1 MSYTMSEWFFQFLL
15 YRLCLVVS
23 QRFFALIPCAG
34 VGARA
39 GSALPKQY
47 RMIAGHALLHYT
59 LSAFDACL
67 ELSQTLL
74 VIAPQ
79 DTHFDARRFS
89 GLRFIVRRCGGATR
103 QASVLNGLEAL
114 IEQGATEQDWVLV
127 HDAARPGITPTLI
140 RTLLEAMRDEPVGGI
155 LALPLA
161 DTLKRAQPSLALS
174 DTDALNSPRIIS
186 TEPRDDLWLA
196 QTPQMFRLGLLR
208 TALQRAQHAAQE
220 VSDEASALEYLGY
233 KPRLVMGSLRNFKVT
248 YPNDFE
254 TLEAMLGHKKK

>member
-1 MSYTMSEWFFQFLL
+1 M
-15 YRLCLVVS
+15 S

-34 VGARA
+34 VGARS

-47 RMIAGHALLHYT
+47 RTIAGRALLHYT

-79 DTHFDARRFS
+79 DTYFDARRFN
-89 GLRFIVRRCGGATR
+89 GLRFMVRRCGGATR

-114 IEQGATEQDWVLV
+114 LALGATEQDWVLV

-161 DTLKRAQPSLALS
+161 DTLKRSQPLLAASDVNALS
-174 DTDALNSPRIIS
+174 QPRIIG
-186 TEPRDDLWLA
+186 TEARDNLWLA

-208 TALQRAQHAAQE
+208 TALQRAQQAQQE
-220 VSDEASALEYLGY
+220 VSDEASALELLGY

-248 YPNDFE
+248 YPADFE
-254 TLEAMLGHKKK
+254 TLEAMFGQKKK